1 MQLSILVTFSF
12 GRFRLWEAG
21 RLQLL
26 DGVYLPSSQSLALCL
41 ETLLTDKLLGIN
53 LLSRT
58 DGIHTTVGYLDA
70 RIYRV
75 GEHDQLAVWI
85 LPQEV
90 LVTLRGIHRES
101 LDVWI
106 TIVVCIVEDG
116 GPNLV
121 LIPLLQTKDVVLIM
135 VVHVEVGDVEL
146 AVVEYHQDAIVIE
159 ELAEQATVLIIVDTV
174 DIWVEP
180 NLSATQGA
188 VSVTLQTDAADSALG
203 EEVALGGTSLDEDV
217 GEVLL

>member
-1 MQLSILVTFSF
+1 M
-12 GRFRLWEAG
+12 
-21 RLQLL
+21 
-26 DGVYLPSSQSLALCL
+26 
-41 ETLLTDKLLGIN
+41 
-53 LLSRT
+53 
-58 DGIHTTVGYLDA
+58 
-70 RIYRV
+70 
-75 GEHDQLAVWI
+75 
-85 LPQEV
+85 
-90 LVTLRGIHRES
+90 TLRGIHRES
-101 LDVWI
+101 LDIWI

-121 LIPLLQTKDVVLIM
+121 LIPLLQTKDVVLVM

-188 VSVTLQTDAADSALG
+188 VSVALQTDAADGALG